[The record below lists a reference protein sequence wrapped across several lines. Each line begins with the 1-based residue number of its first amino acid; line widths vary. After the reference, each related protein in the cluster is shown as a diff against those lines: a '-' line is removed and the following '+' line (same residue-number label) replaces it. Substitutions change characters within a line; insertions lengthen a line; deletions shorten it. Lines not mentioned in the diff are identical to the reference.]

1 MFGAV
6 AAVILIII
14 VYFAIKHMFSHLN
27 GGQTIEG
34 LFRTAQAELS
44 RPSTLETILQPRRR
58 LATHNSN
65 PFMNSNHGAGG
76 HGFWQNIINLFR
88 PLRRA
93 NNEPLLPFNPQQTK
107 FDFSW
112 NDNEAVVGE
121 MLSFTVKVR

>member
-1 MFGAV
+1 M
-6 AAVILIII
+6 
-14 VYFAIKHMFSHLN
+14 
-27 GGQTIEG
+27 
-34 LFRTAQAELS
+34 
-44 RPSTLETILQPRRR
+44 ETILQPRRR